1 MTTDNLYFAGFFFL
15 DSRRDI
21 DVIIEI
27 LSVNPLGLLYGEGID
42 LLMQL
47 LVR

>member
-1 MTTDNLYFAGFFFL
+1 MTTDNLYFAALFFRE
-15 DSRRDI
+15 SRRDI
-21 DVIIEI
+21 DVIIEM
-27 LSVNPLGLLYGEGID
+27 LSVNPLGLLCGEGID